1 MTQLTLKHPALLKD
15 KAYVNGAW
23 IGAASGETF
32 AVTDPAT
39 DAHIADVPNMDA
51 SDCKAAIETAHD
63 AFQSWKQ
70 TTAQHRGTLL
80 KDWAR
85 AMLAHSE
92 DLAHIM
98 TLEQGKPLAEAR
110 GEVGYA
116 ASFLEWFGE
125 EARRNYGEVIPSH
138 LPNQRMI
145 TYRQPVG
152 VAASITP
159 WNFPAAMITRK
170 AGAALAAGCTM
181 VAKPAEQ
188 TPLSA
193 FALAQLAH
201 EVGIPAG
208 VFNVITGDPA
218 SIGGELTSSEKI
230 AKITF
235 TGSTAVGRLLLRQS
249 ADTVKKVSLELGGN
263 APFIVFDDA
272 DIDAAVA
279 GAMASKFRNAGQ
291 TCVCSNRIYVQAG
304 VYDAF
309 AEKLAAATAALN
321 VANGFDAEAQQGPLI
336 DDEAVAKVREHIGDA
351 VSAGARVITGG
362 EGHSLGGR
370 FFQPTVLADVT
381 PGMIITREETFGPVA
396 PLIKFEEESDVIAQA
411 NQTEYGLAAYF
422 YSRDIGRIWRVADA
436 LETGMV
442 GINTGIVSAATA
454 PFGGVKQ
461 SGLGRE
467 GSSHGM
473 DEYTEIKY
481 LAMAY

>member
-1 MTQLTLKHPALLKD
+1 MTQLSLKYPALLKD

-32 AVTDPAT
+32 AVNDPAT
-39 DAHIADVPNMDA
+39 DAHIADVPNMNA
-51 SDCKAAIETAHD
+51 GDCRAAVETAHD

-70 TTAQHRGTLL
+70 TTADHRGALL
-80 KDWAR
+80 KEWAR
-85 AMLAHSE
+85 AMHAHSE
-92 DLAHIM
+92 DLAQIM

-201 EVGIPAG
+201 DVGIPAG
-208 VFNVITGDPA
+208 VFNVITGDPVA
-218 SIGGELTSSEKI
+218 IGGELTSSEKI

-309 AEKLAAATAALN
+309 AEKLATATAALS
-321 VANGFDAEAQQGPLI
+321 VANGFDAGAEQGPLI
-336 DDEAVAKVREHIGDA
+336 DDAAVAKVREHIGDA

-396 PLIKFEEESDVIAQA
+396 PLIKFEEEGEVIAQA

>member
-51 SDCKAAIETAHD
+51 SDCKAAIATAHD

>member
-1 MTQLTLKHPALLKD
+1 MTQLTLKNPALLTD

-23 IGAASGETF
+23 VPAASGKTF

-39 DAHIADVPNMDA
+39 DAHIADVPDMDA
-51 SDCKAAIETAHD
+51 SDCKAAIETAHN

-70 TTAQHRGTLL
+70 TTAEQRGALL

-85 AMLAHSE
+85 AMLANSE
-92 DLAHIM
+92 DLAQIM

-201 EVGIPAG
+201 DVGIPAG
-208 VFNVITGDPA
+208 VFNVITGDPVA
-218 SIGGELTSSEKI
+218 IGGELTSSDKI

-309 AEKLAAATAALN
+309 AEKLATATAALS
-321 VANGFDAEAQQGPLI
+321 VANGFDAGAEQGPLI
-336 DDEAVAKVREHIGDA
+336 DDDAVAKVREHIGDA
-351 VSAGARVITGG
+351 VGAGARVITGG

-381 PGMIITREETFGPVA
+381 PSMIITREETFGPVA
-396 PLIKFEEESDVIAQA
+396 PLIKFEEEDDVITQA

-436 LETGMV
+436 LESGMV
-442 GINTGIVSAATA
+442 GINTGIVSAAAA